1 MKVCLIGYG
10 KMGRAIEQQLLLRG
24 HFVTYKLGRNDEQL
38 LEKALSDSD
47 LAIEFS
53 SPEAAVNHLKTCF
66 KMHRPVVCGTTG
78 WLEAWNE
85 IQELLKQSNAAFI
98 FASNFSIGVQLFFE
112 LNRKLANLMKNRPE
126 YQCAIH
132 EVHHTHKKD
141 APSGTAISLAQ
152 DIIENHPNYTSW
164 NLENSNPSKTLPI
177 YSDRKDPVVGIHQ
190 INYTSKIDDIEIK
203 HTAHNRDG
211 FALGAVLAAEFL
223 VGKKG
228 LYTMQDVLGLD
239 SI

>member
-1 MKVCLIGYG
+1 MKVCLIGFG

-24 HFVTYKLGRNDEQL
+24 HQVAYKLGRNEEPF
-38 LEKALSDSD
+38 LEKALADSD
-47 LAIEFS
+47 IAIEFS

-66 KMHRPVVCGTTG
+66 KMQCPVICGTTG
-78 WLEAWNE
+78 WTDAWDE
-85 IQELLKQSNAAFI
+85 IQDALKQSNSAFI

-112 LNRKLANLMKNRPE
+112 LNRKLAQLMGSRPE
-126 YQCAIH
+126 YQCSIH

-152 DIIENHPNYTSW
+152 DIIGNHPNYSSW
-164 NLENSNPSKTLPI
+164 SLDKQLSSETLPI
-177 YSDRKDPVVGIHQ
+177 YSERKDPVVGIHQ
-190 INYTSKIDDIEIK
+190 INYNSTIDTLEIK

-223 VGKKG
+223 IGKRG
-228 LYTMQDVLGLD
+228 NFTMRDVLGLN